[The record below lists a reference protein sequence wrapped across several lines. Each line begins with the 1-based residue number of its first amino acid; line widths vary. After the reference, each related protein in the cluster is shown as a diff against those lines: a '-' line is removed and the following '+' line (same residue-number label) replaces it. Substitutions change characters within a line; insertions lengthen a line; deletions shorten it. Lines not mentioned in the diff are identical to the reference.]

1 MYDCV
6 GRRVAS
12 FSVGFGVLGVVLVL
26 LGSIVEVPYTA
37 RETFNNYP
45 YNPPG
50 IWADE
55 VLTLRPHTY
64 RYYALD
70 LLNKNNSLI
79 YVKVEKATN
88 PLFFMI
94 KSDYES
100 GFDGKGTIIK
110 KYISAREPPV
120 SPFEYFWTPSGRGA
134 WDFVFDNPY
143 DTTTNVTVKIIDY
156 RYNTEWQ
163 EKVTRYHPP
172 LDTSFAYAGI
182 VIIIAA
188 IAPVAYNLYKTRKKS
203 QKKHWWQ
210 DRVEAE
216 KMREAE
222 EAGRLE

>member
-156 RYNTEWQ
+156 RLPSPTGHVFCLCGNRDHNCGNSACRIQSLQDQKEITE
-163 EKVTRYHPP
+163 KALV
-172 LDTSFAYAGI
+172 AGQ
-182 VIIIAA
+182 
-188 IAPVAYNLYKTRKKS
+188 S
-203 QKKHWWQ
+203 
-210 DRVEAE
+210 
-216 KMREAE
+216 
-222 EAGRLE
+222 